1 MGATPR
7 FNSSDST
14 TTELQTFT
22 QERVRTYAVPQ
33 PTKPPKP
40 EMPSGSFRRRDEAD
54 RLLLCEIAALNKE
67 LTALRQHMDWQ
78 AKQINDLEQRFITL
92 GVK

>member
-1 MGATPR
+1 
-7 FNSSDST
+7 
-14 TTELQTFT
+14 
-22 QERVRTYAVPQ
+22 
-33 PTKPPKP
+33 
-40 EMPSGSFRRRDEAD
+40 MPSGSFRRRDEAD